1 LLTSYPIRE
10 AVVSNPALTGGEYK
24 MSDEDLF
31 VITNIFVAGKNLHK
45 LLRASAGLVV
55 KMDVP
60 RPVINAVMEKGA
72 IRAVSNAT
80 GIKQKMVELIRQFG
94 KGTEIPSSQIKT
106 LVERAGGA
114 PGGSGYYTQM
124 LKNEKILKLKQRGL
138 WTVI

>member
-1 LLTSYPIRE
+1 
-10 AVVSNPALTGGEYK
+10 